1 MVGGA
6 IPGQLQNG
14 ASAYYAQQQQ
24 QSPQPPGGGQPI
36 PGIPQHHHYQYAGP
50 AGQEPNVINGG
61 NYNRYAQTFSGG
73 GGHQQQLHF
82 GGTNSAPE
90 QPSYLSNQT
99 NGQTQDFVQASAY
112 YRQPQNQ
119 RYSIDQAFIDQS
131 TSSAIGYNNNSD
143 GRMYNTN
150 NSIAGMI
157 GAEQLYAN
165 ASAAAE
171 SAAKAFALQQQ
182 QQQQQQRQQQQQHVN
197 GSNNGAGTTTSALTG
212 GFHSQPFSSSSGV
225 VYSGN
230 QAAVNNVPLTKQ
242 EGFAR
247 VSSGLTEN
255 SNYSANS
262 RIDPIDL
269 PLDILDEPK
278 TTLESYQ

>member
-1 MVGGA
+1 MGA
-6 IPGQLQNG
+6 VW
-14 ASAYYAQQQQ
+14 QQQQ
-24 QSPQPPGGGQPI
+24 QQPPGGGQQQVGVCQPI
-36 PGIPQHHHYQYAGP
+36 GPQHQTHQYQYPNSAR
-50 AGQEPNVINGG
+50 QEPNVVNG
-61 NYNRYAQTFSGG
+61 NYNRYAQTFGGG

-82 GGTNSAPE
+82 GATNSAPE
-90 QPSYLSNQT
+90 QSSYLASQS
-99 NGQTQDFVQASAY
+99 NGQPQDYVQASTY
-112 YRQPQNQ
+112 YGQPQNQ

-131 TSSAIGYNNNSD
+131 NSSAMGYINSSD
-143 GRMYNTN
+143 DRMYNTN

-171 SAAKAFALQQQ
+171 SAAKAFAMQQQ
-182 QQQQQQRQQQQQHVN
+182 QQQNLN
-197 GSNNGAGTTTSALTG
+197 GDSNVIGTTAALTG
-212 GFHSQPFSSSSGV
+212 GFHSQPFSSNSGV

-230 QAAVNNVPLTKQ
+230 QASANHVPQTKQ

-247 VSSGLTEN
+247 VPSGEN
-255 SNYSANS
+255 SNFSANS
-262 RIDPIDL
+262 RIDAIDL